1 VVTVDNLFKKFQ
13 VKEGVVGAVNDVSF
27 SVPEGAFFT
36 LLGPSGCGKTTILRC
51 LAGLE
56 RPEKG
61 RIHIGGREVFSS
73 ERNVYVHTS
82 QRAIGMVFQ
91 SYAIWPHMTVFQN
104 VAYPLR
110 VKGTDKAQINKRV
123 NETLEI
129 VGLGGLGPRQA
140 TRLSGGQQ
148 QRVALARALVAEP
161 QLLLLDEPLSNL
173 DAKLRAQMRVELKRL
188 QTQLGKT
195 AIYVTH
201 DQQEALTMSD
211 VLAVMNEGKIIQIGA
226 PEMVYSR
233 PKNRFAAE
241 FIGSSNIFSGR
252 ITGSDNQGIVPVE
265 TADGLILATLDPE
278 THLDTKQVILSIRP
292 EKISIKALEEK
303 AEGNCFSGHVENLVF
318 QGENIEYQVRV
329 GKNVVTVRDAQ
340 GSRFPVGTSVTLR
353 VAAEHC
359 WVLPDEVTP

>member
-1 VVTVDNLFKKFQ
+1 MVNVHNLFKTFQ

-27 SVPEGAFFT
+27 NVSEGAFFT

-51 LAGLE
+51 LAGLA

-61 RIHIGGREVFSS
+61 CIQIGRREVFSS
-73 ERNVYVHTS
+73 ERKVYVPTS

-110 VKGTDKAQINKRV
+110 VNGTDKAQINRRV

-129 VGLGGLGPRQA
+129 VGLGELGPRQA

-211 VLAVMNEGKIIQIGA
+211 VLAVMNKGEIIQVGT

-233 PKNRFAAE
+233 PRNRFTAE
-241 FIGSSNIFSGR
+241 FIGSSNIFPGR
-252 ITGSDNQGIVPVE
+252 VTDPGKKGIIPVE

-278 THLDTKQVILSIRP
+278 THLDTRQVILSIRP
-292 EKISIKALEEK
+292 EKMFIKPIEER
-303 AEGNCFSGHVENLVF
+303 EETNCFQGQVEHLAF
-318 QGENIEYQVRV
+318 QGDNIEYQVRI
-329 GKNVVTVRDAQ
+329 GKNVITVRDAQ
-340 GSRFPVGTSVTLR
+340 DSRFSIGTRVNLR
-353 VAAEHC
+353 VAPEHC
-359 WVLPDEVTP
+359 WVLPDEQGC